1 MSRGLSS
8 IALSIGS
15 LFRGG
20 SAKADPFAIESSR
33 EQEVVTNPVMKVED
47 SQTAAA
53 PQADLAPIL
62 TAAGIEKAFE
72 RTRALAGADLD
83 VYPGEVMG
91 LLGANGAGKSTL
103 SKVIS
108 GHITRD
114 AGLITFQGR
123 PLHLRSAREAIQHGI
138 TMVMQETSL
147 APDLSVLENVFLA
160 ELGRPGLL
168 SYRRLKQRAEEILDR
183 LGQKETLPLDRE
195 VRLLSAAQRQL
206 VEIAKALALNST
218 LIIFDEPTA
227 SLSPPEVE
235 RLFQVMTNLKRA
247 GHTLVF
253 VSHRLEEVFAITDR
267 VTVMREGRTAE
278 KSLATGSLRQAEL
291 IHLMVGQEIKQAL
304 PNRPNRSASRSFSA
318 PVLQVKNLGSASAV
332 RNVSFEVH
340 KGEILGLG
348 GLVGA
353 GRSETVEAI
362 FGLRPRQRGEL
373 YLEGKPYA
381 PRHAADAIRAG
392 IGFVAED
399 RRVQGIVPDFSV
411 RENLL
416 LGHLAASRKFG
427 LGYSRRKVKLEELIQ
442 KLGLPAERL
451 DTNLLNFSG
460 GMQQKVI
467 IARWLLLEPCL
478 LILDEPTKGVDIAT
492 RTSIYG
498 MLRQVAET
506 GVGVVVISSDFEE
519 LLSVCERIVVMSD
532 GVSIADVPS
541 AMLNEEKLT
550 LFAAPRTSMEQNS
563 AFLRDIARDL
573 NGAAF
578 WTLVDQ
584 ERLFCLYTA
593 VTNDQADPGFR
604 AADTP
609 MIGDT
614 RIPTALSTKSLDFVV
629 ETESE
634 LATLLLSVRSNRGH
648 DMGWIGVTLDSR
660 AHRPPARQLRD
671 RIESF
676 VDQIIKPV

>member
-1 MSRGLSS
+1 
-8 IALSIGS
+8 
-15 LFRGG
+15 
-20 SAKADPFAIESSR
+20 
-33 EQEVVTNPVMKVED
+33 MKVKD
-47 SQTAAA
+47 SETVVQS
-53 PQADLAPIL
+53 QAGSEPMLI
-62 TAAGIEKAFE
+62 AAGIEKSFD
-72 RTRALAGADLD
+72 RTRALAQADLD
-83 VYPGEVMG
+83 IYSGEVMG

-108 GHITRD
+108 GHLTRD
-114 AGLITFQGR
+114 AGAMMWQGR
-123 PLHLRSAREAIQHGI
+123 PLNLRSAREAIQHGI

-147 APDLSVLENVFLA
+147 APDLSVLENIFLA
-160 ELGRPGLL
+160 ELGRPGFL
-168 SYRRLKQRAEEILDR
+168 SYRRLKRRAEEILVR
-183 LGQKETLPLDRE
+183 LGQRETLPLDRA
-195 VRLLSAAQRQL
+195 VRFLSAAQRQL
-206 VEIAKALALNST
+206 VEIAKALALNSA

-235 RLFQVMTNLKRA
+235 RLFQVMTTLKRS

-267 VTVMREGRTAE
+267 VTVMREGRTVA
-278 KSLATGSLRQAEL
+278 KSLATASLGQAEL
-291 IHLMVGQEIKQAL
+291 IRLMAGQEMTQIL
-304 PNRPNRSASRSFSA
+304 STRSDRSFGRSSGSSS
-318 PVLQVKNLGSASAV
+318 VLEVRNLSSMPAV
-332 RNVSFEVH
+332 RDVSFKVH
-340 KGEILGLG
+340 RGEILGLG

-373 YLEGKPYA
+373 SLDGKPYA

-399 RRVQGIVPDFSV
+399 RRIQGIIPDFSV

-416 LGHLAASRKFG
+416 LGHLAASRRFG
-427 LGYSRRKVKLEELIQ
+427 LGYSQRKQKINELIQ
-442 KLGLPAERL
+442 NLGLPAQRL

-460 GMQQKVI
+460 GMQQKII
-467 IARWLLLEPCL
+467 IARWLLLEPSL
-478 LILDEPTKGVDIAT
+478 LLLDEPTKGVDIGT
-492 RTSIYG
+492 RTSIYA
-498 MLRQVAET
+498 MLRHVADT

-519 LLSVCERIVVMSD
+519 LLNVCERIVVMSD

-578 WTLVDQ
+578 WTLIEQ
-584 ERLFCLYTA
+584 ERLFCLYA
-593 VTNDQADPGFR
+593 VVTNNQADPGFR

-609 MIGDT
+609 IVSDT
-614 RIPTALSTKSLDFVV
+614 RIPTALSTKSQEFVV
-629 ETESE
+629 EADNQ
-634 LATLLLSVRSNRGH
+634 LATLLLSVRSSRGH
-648 DMGWIGVTLDSR
+648 DMGWIGVTLGGRSPP
-660 AHRPPARQLRD
+660 PPARQVLE

-676 VDQIIKPV
+676 VEQIIKPQ

>member
-1 MSRGLSS
+1 
-8 IALSIGS
+8 
-15 LFRGG
+15 
-20 SAKADPFAIESSR
+20 
-33 EQEVVTNPVMKVED
+33 MKVED
-47 SQTAAA
+47 SEA
-53 PQADLAPIL
+53 PVQSRADSAPML
-62 TAAGIEKAFE
+62 VAVGIDKAFD
-72 RTRALAGADLD
+72 RTRALSGAELD

-108 GHITRD
+108 GHIIRD
-114 AGLITFQGR
+114 AGSITLQGR
-123 PLHLRSAREAIQHGI
+123 PLSLRTAREAIQQGI

-160 ELGRPGLL
+160 ELGRPGWL
-168 SYRRLKQRAEEILDR
+168 SYRRLKLQAEEILDR
-183 LGQKETLPLDRE
+183 LGQRETLPLDRE

-235 RLFQVMTNLKRA
+235 RLFQVMTTLKRA

-267 VTVMREGRTAE
+267 VTVMREGRTVA
-278 KSLATGSLRQAEL
+278 KSLPTGALSQAEL
-291 IHLMVGQEIKQAL
+291 IRLMVGQETK
-304 PNRPNRSASRSFSA
+304 PSSTDEMKRSASRTSR
-318 PVLQVKNLGSASAV
+318 PLVLEVTNLGSLPGV
-332 RNVSFEVH
+332 RDVSFKVH
-340 KGEILGLG
+340 QGEILGLG

-362 FGLRPRQRGEL
+362 FGLRPRQRGKL
-373 YLEGKPYA
+373 SLNGKRYA
-381 PRHAADAIRAG
+381 PRRAADAIRAG

-427 LGYSRRKVKLEELIQ
+427 LGYSHRKQKVDELIQ
-442 KLGLPAERL
+442 NLGLPAQRL

-460 GMQQKVI
+460 GMQQKII
-467 IARWLLLEPCL
+467 IARWLLLEPSL
-478 LILDEPTKGVDIAT
+478 LLLDEPTKGVDIGT
-492 RTSIYG
+492 RTSIYA

-519 LLSVCERIVVMSD
+519 LLRLCERIVVMSD
-532 GVSIADVPS
+532 GSSIANVPS
-541 AMLNEEKLT
+541 GMLNEEKLT
-550 LFAAPRTSMEQNS
+550 LFAAPRTSMEKNS

-578 WTLVDQ
+578 WTLIDQ
-584 ERLFCLYTA
+584 DRLFCLYAA
-593 VTNDQADPGFR
+593 VANDEADPGFH

-609 MIGDT
+609 MIENT
-614 RIPTALSTKSLDFVV
+614 RIPTALSAKSESFVI
-629 ETESE
+629 EPNNQ
-634 LATLLLSVRSNRGH
+634 LATLLFSVRSRRGH
-648 DMGWIGVTLDSR
+648 DMGWVGVTLDSPSGLPS
-660 AHRPPARQLRD
+660 ALQLREQIETFLE
-671 RIESF
+671 RIMKS
-676 VDQIIKPV
+676 Q

>member
-1 MSRGLSS
+1 M
-8 IALSIGS
+8 
-15 LFRGG
+15 
-20 SAKADPFAIESSR
+20 KA
-33 EQEVVTNPVMKVED
+33 ED
-47 SQTAAA
+47 SEAAA
-53 PQADLAPIL
+53 QPRPDTAPLLIA
-62 TAAGIEKAFE
+62 TGIEKAFD
-72 RTRALAGADLD
+72 RTRALAGAELD

-108 GHITRD
+108 GHLTRD
-114 AGLITFQGR
+114 AGSITLRDR
-123 PLHLRSAREAIQHGI
+123 PLNLRSAREAIGYGI

-160 ELGRPGLL
+160 ELGRPGIL
-168 SYRRLKQRAEEILDR
+168 SYRRLKRRAEEILDR

-235 RLFQVMTNLKRA
+235 RLFQVMTTLKRS

-267 VTVMREGRTAE
+267 VTVMREGRTVA
-278 KSLATGSLRQAEL
+278 KSLETASLRQAEL
-291 IHLMVGQEIKQAL
+291 IRLMVGQEMKEVLPIG
-304 PNRPNRSASRSFSA
+304 PNRTARPSQTAVFEVR
-318 PVLQVKNLGSASAV
+318 NLGSAPVV
-332 RNVSFEVH
+332 RDVSFKVH
-340 KGEILGLG
+340 RGEILGLG

-353 GRSETVEAI
+353 GRSETVEAL

-373 YLEGKPYA
+373 YLGGKQYA
-381 PRHAADAIRAG
+381 PRRASDAIRAG

-416 LGHLAASRKFG
+416 LGHMAASRKFG
-427 LGYSRRKVKLEELIQ
+427 LGYSQRKAKLDDLIQ

-451 DTNLLNFSG
+451 DTNILNFSG
-460 GMQQKVI
+460 GMQQKII
-467 IARWLLLEPCL
+467 IARWLLLEPSL
-478 LILDEPTKGVDIAT
+478 LILDEPTKGVDIGT
-492 RTSIYG
+492 RTSIYA
-498 MLRQVAET
+498 MLRQVAGT

-519 LLSVCERIVVMSD
+519 LLSLCERVVVMSD
-532 GVSIADVPS
+532 GASIADVPS
-541 AMLNEEKLT
+541 EMLNEEKLT

-563 AFLRDIARDL
+563 AILRDIARDL

-584 ERLFCLYTA
+584 GRLFCLYTS
-593 VTNDQADPGFR
+593 VINDQADPGFR
-604 AADTP
+604 AGDTP

-614 RIPTALSTKSLDFVV
+614 RIPAALSSR
-629 ETESE
+629 SE
-634 LATLLLSVRSNRGH
+634 ALVLERENQLATLLVSVRSDRGH

-660 AHRPPARQLRD
+660 TSLAPAQQLRD

-676 VDQIIKPV
+676 LGRIIKPQ